1 MGKLKVC
8 VLGATGMVGQIYL
21 QMLAEHPWFE
31 VSAVTGNTTVG
42 KKLIEAYAGKGDLPR
57 RYWEME
63 VLPSDP
69 KKIDAD
75 LVFSSLPTKAAREL
89 EHKFAEAGFPVI
101 SDASANRYQ
110 EDVPLIVP
118 EINPDHL
125 EAIEVQRRRRKW
137 DGFIVTTPNC
147 TTTAFVLPLKPLLD
161 EFGLKHV
168 NVVTMQS
175 VSGAGYNGVPSMA
188 ILGNIIPYIEGEEE
202 KVEQEPRKILGSFTD
217 GTFKPA
223 EVVVDATCTRV
234 PTLVGHLVAVTATL
248 SKDVSVEEV
257 AEALDGFMG
266 LPQQLELPT
275 APPRPI
281 VVREELDRP
290 QPRLDAGSN
299 DRSGMVV
306 HVGRLRKGSLER
318 TVKFVSLT
326 NNLVRGAA
334 GIAILTAELL
344 KATGR
349 LG

>member
-21 QMLAEHPWFE
+21 QMLADHPWFE
-31 VSAVTGNTTVG
+31 VSSVTGNTTVG

-57 RYWEME
+57 KYWDLE

-69 KKIDAD
+69 SKIDAD
-75 LVFSSLPTKAAREL
+75 LVFSCLPTKAAREL
-89 EHKFAEAGFPVI
+89 EHKFAEAGFPVV

-125 EAIEVQRRRRKW
+125 DAIEVQRKRRGW

-161 EFGLKHV
+161 EFGLRYV
-168 NVVTMQS
+168 NVVTMQA

-188 ILGNIIPYIEGEEE
+188 ILGNIIPYIQGEEE
-202 KVEQEPRKILGSFTD
+202 KVEQEPRKILGTYKD
-217 GTFKPA
+217 GAFRPA
-223 EVVVDATCTRV
+223 EVTIDATCTRV
-234 PTLVGHLVAVTATL
+234 PTLVGHLAAVTATL
-248 SKDVSVEEV
+248 SRDASVEEV
-257 AEALDGFMG
+257 AEALEGFRG

-275 APPRPI
+275 APPRPV

>member
-89 EHKFAEAGFPVI
+89 EHKFAEAGFPVV

-188 ILGNIIPYIEGEEE
+188 ILGNIIPYIQGEEE

-217 GTFKPA
+217 GTLRPA
-223 EVVVDATCTRV
+223 DVVIDATCTRV
-234 PTLVGHLVAVTATL
+234 PTLVGHLAAVTATL
-248 SKDVSVEEV
+248 SKDASVEEV
-257 AEALDGFMG
+257 ADALDGFRG

-334 GIAILTAELL
+334 GISILTAELL